1 MLTKHIETVLT
12 LCFSHKSMFK
22 VLFLSASLF
31 LVIFLGAAQVP
42 NADFDLPTTACLSQS
57 FKLTNQS
64 ANATNY
70 TWDFCD
76 GDLKEVPT
84 ASLLTNSYGGYG
96 TRTEVEEHNGEF
108 FGFFL
113 SGGTQNLYRLD
124 FGNSLNNKPT
134 LTSLGNLGLNS
145 NQLRA
150 VTIVKDGSSYFGF
163 IVDGQKNTLYR
174 LDFGT
179 SLLNAPQS
187 PVAIFQ
193 GAPLNSPFQLTTVSE
208 GIIKYLFVT
217 NNGDGNLIRMKF
229 TTGYSST
236 ISEAYSI
243 AASPQWLNSISFI
256 NENGIWHA
264 ACVSFLLG
272 QILKIDFVNGLSDN
286 SPVIT
291 FINSNTPISA
301 ELVSENGQYYIFSQ
315 SRNAQLSLIK
325 ISFGSSLSNTPTVTE
340 MPNVGFGSSEIWN
353 LSLFNSK
360 STWVGFAVEQIGQN
374 IYKIQFPNNCF
385 ATTEYSTDFQPIVST
400 INPGIF
406 SVSLSAKDASGNT
419 ANLTKSITVKT
430 DKSPDIN
437 FTTQNN
443 CINNN
448 VNFTTQNT
456 SGNIADYAWDFG
468 DTNISAVPNPFH
480 AYTAAKAYPAA
491 LTVTAT
497 NGCRN
502 FVEKTLN
509 IYPKPIADFSLPIAS
524 PFCTNQN
531 YAFTNQSAFDA
542 NSNPTWEWRLNG
554 ILVSSTKDLRQ
565 SFTSATSQEIR
576 LKALIPGCENEAVK
590 NVSTVLPGPFPD
602 FTFANGCQASS
613 VPFTNMTTGSVTFYS
628 WIFGDGNTSSLPN
641 ASNTYISPGPYTV
654 TLQANN
660 AVGCQNSVTKPITI
674 YSKPQPDFSISLP
687 PFSCSGTPSQFTN
700 LTPNPTDSNIASQS
714 WSFGDITNGTSDSK
728 NPTYIYE
735 TANNFNV
742 KLSVATNFG
751 CTNSIQKSVTI
762 AQSPIA
768 TFTNQAACLGQP
780 TQFTDASTGSIKSR
794 LWQMQ
799 TATFM
804 SPNPQY
810 TFPMVGSFPIT
821 LTVTGNNSC
830 IGQFKKDITIS
841 PAPSLD
847 FSVQSPCDNSPTLF
861 TEITST
867 LDPSTSQSWAFGS
880 IGNKSGNP
888 VEYSFPSPANYA
900 VRLSST
906 RQSGCVYSV
915 SKIVSIVNAPIAD
928 FTPSVESGAA
938 PLGVSF
944 ANNSTYATSYI
955 WKFGDANNTTSVN
968 PSPSFVFSDEG
979 DYKVELKAS
988 NNAGCSNQTSKVI
1001 SVVLPRID
1009 AVLEDFFFV
1018 KDPNSTALQAV
1029 VRVLNKG
1036 NVTLKDPTILIDV
1049 TGGSLIKK
1057 KISGT
1062 LKPNQQITQSIDYQ
1076 IIPRSINYVCA
1087 EVEVLGD
1094 VDLFLNRRCV
1104 SLTGEEFF
1112 FTPYP
1117 NPAKAELNL
1126 DWISSEASPVTVMI
1140 TNSTGSIM
1148 LEETFATINLGL
1160 NRLLINTNELASG
1173 IYFVRLNDNR
1183 TTKSFTFVA
1192 QGN

>member
-12 LCFSHKSMFK
+12 LYFSHKSMFK
-22 VLFLSASLF
+22 ELFLSISFF

-42 NADFDLPTTACLSQS
+42 NADFDLPATACLSQS

-64 ANATNY
+64 LNATNY
-70 TWDFCD
+70 AWDFCD

-124 FGNSLNNKPT
+124 FGNSLNNKPI
-134 LTSLGNLGLNS
+134 LNSLGNLGLNS

-150 VTIVKDGSSYFGF
+150 ITIVKDGGSYFGF
-163 IVDGQKNTLYR
+163 IVDGQKSTLYR
-174 LDFGT
+174 IDFGT

-193 GAPLNSPFQLTTVSE
+193 GTPLNSPFQLTTVSD
-208 GIIKYLFVT
+208 GIIKYLFIT

-243 AASPQWLNSISFI
+243 AASPQWLNSVSFI
-256 NENGIWHA
+256 NENGVWHA

-315 SRNAQLSLIK
+315 SRDAQLSLIK
-325 ISFGSSLSNTPTVTE
+325 ISFGSSLSNTPTVME
-340 MPNVGFGSSEIWN
+340 MPNVGFGSSAIWN

-385 ATTEYSTDFQPIVST
+385 ASTEYSTDFQPIVST
-400 INPGIF
+400 INSGAF

-419 ANLTKSITVKT
+419 ANLSKSITVKS
-430 DKSPDIN
+430 DKSADVN

-456 SGNIADYAWDFG
+456 SGDVTNYAWDFG
-468 DTNISAVPNPFH
+468 DTNISAVPNPSH
-480 AYTAAKAYPAA
+480 TYTSAKAYPVA
-491 LTVTAT
+491 LTITAT
-497 NGCRN
+497 NGCYN
-502 FVEKTLN
+502 FFEKTLN
-509 IYPKPIADFSLPIAS
+509 IYAKPIADFSLPIAS

-531 YAFTNQSAFDA
+531 YTFVNQSAFDPA
-542 NSNPTWEWRLNG
+542 SNPTWEWRLNG
-554 ILVSSTKDLRQ
+554 ALVSGIKDLIQ
-565 SFTSATSQEIR
+565 PFTSATSQEIR
-576 LKALIPGCENEAVK
+576 LKALIPGCENEIIK
-590 NVSTVLPGPFPD
+590 NVTTVLPGPLTD
-602 FTFANGCQASS
+602 FIFANGCQASS
-613 VPFTNMTTGSVTFYS
+613 IPFTNTTTGSVTSYS
-628 WIFGDGNTSSLPN
+628 WTFGDGSTSSLPN
-641 ASNTYISPGPYTV
+641 ASNTYNSPGPYNV

-660 AVGCQNSVTKPITI
+660 AAGCQNLITKKITI
-674 YSKPQPDFSISLP
+674 YSKPQPDFSIGLP
-687 PFSCSGTPSQFTN
+687 PFSCSGTSSQFNN

-714 WSFGDITNGTSDSK
+714 WSFGDAANGTSPFK
-728 NPTYIYE
+728 NPTYTYS
-735 TANNFNV
+735 TAGNYNV
-742 KLSVATNFG
+742 SLSAVNNFG
-751 CTNSIQKSVTI
+751 CTNSVQKSIKI

-768 TFTNQAACLGQP
+768 AFANQAACIGQP
-780 TQFTDASTGSIKSR
+780 TQFTDASTGTIKSR
-794 LWQMQ
+794 SWQMQ
-799 TATFM
+799 STTFA
-804 SPNPQY
+804 SPSPQY
-810 TFPMVGSFPIT
+810 TFLTSGSFPVT
-821 LTVTGNNSC
+821 LTVTGSNNCVAQTSKN
-830 IGQFKKDITIS
+830 IVIS
-841 PAPSLD
+841 PTPSLD
-847 FSVQSPCDNSPTLF
+847 FSVQAPCDNTATVF
-861 TEITST
+861 TEITTST
-867 LDPSTSQSWAFGS
+867 DPSTSQSWAFGS
-880 IGNKSGNP
+880 LGNKSGSP
-888 VEYSFPSPANYA
+888 VQYSFPSVGNYV

-906 RQSGCVYSV
+906 RQSGCIYSV
-915 SKIVSIVNAPIAD
+915 SKIVSIVNSPVAD
-928 FTPSVESGAA
+928 FIPSVESGAA
-938 PLGVSF
+938 PLGISF
-944 ANNSTYATSYI
+944 TNNSTYANSYL
-955 WKFGDANNTTSVN
+955 WKFGDSNNTTSIN
-968 PSPSFVFSDEG
+968 PSPSFVFSELG
-979 DYKVELKAS
+979 DYTVELTAS
-988 NNAGCSNQTSKVI
+988 NAAGCSNQISKVI
-1001 SVVLPRID
+1001 NVVVPNVD
-1009 AVLEDFFFV
+1009 AVLEDFFFI
-1018 KDPNSTALQAV
+1018 KDPISTALQAV

-1057 KISGT
+1057 KISVT
-1062 LKPNQQITQSIDYQ
+1062 LKPNQQITQPIDYQ

-1126 DWISSEASPVTVMI
+1126 DWISTEASPVMVMI
-1140 TNSTGSIM
+1140 TNSTGAVM
-1148 LEETFATINLGL
+1148 MEETFATINLGL
-1160 NRLLINTNELASG
+1160 NRLLINTSELTSG
-1173 IYFVRLNDNR
+1173 IYFVRLSDSK
-1183 TTKSFTFVA
+1183 TAKSSTFVA